1 MTQHTHKPSSV
12 ALARR
17 ASEAAWAEYNA
28 ACDVAEADNLRCR
41 IDAHTQEQVT
51 CLDRLRKSAIEAE
64 RHYRQLLDSA
74 SRLAAIR
81 RAMVIDA
88 ENAINVEDEPVSQDF
103 NPDDDPADD
112 EYKQQSANERAD
124 WLMQAYPNLN

>member
-41 IDAHTQEQVT
+41 IDAHTQEQVDN
-51 CLDRLRKSAIEAE
+51 LNHLRKSATEAE

-88 ENAINVEDEPVSQDF
+88 ENAINVEDEPVSPDF